1 MCIRDSINT
10 GGKQM
15 TAGTPLVV
23 DNYVFV
29 STQNN
34 KLYKLDKNTGAIVKE
49 AKLAKRVEFF
59 SYATYGDGMIFVP
72 EEDGTIEAFN
82 ADTLDSLWRTE
93 SFGGQSNC
101 QVTYADGFIYSGT
114 WSLSLIHI

>member
-1 MCIRDSINT
+1 MSRSWGKHLVATGQVDWLRADGRYPFWLSRMNRRRSRGKWINSDINT

-15 TAGTPLVV
+15 TVGTPLVV

-49 AKLAKRVEFF
+49 AKLAKEVRLF
-59 SYATYGDGMIFVP
+59 
-72 EEDGTIEAFN
+72 
-82 ADTLDSLWRTE
+82 LLRHLWRRYDLCT
-93 SFGGQSNC
+93 GG
-101 QVTYADGFIYSGT
+101 
-114 WSLSLIHI
+114 